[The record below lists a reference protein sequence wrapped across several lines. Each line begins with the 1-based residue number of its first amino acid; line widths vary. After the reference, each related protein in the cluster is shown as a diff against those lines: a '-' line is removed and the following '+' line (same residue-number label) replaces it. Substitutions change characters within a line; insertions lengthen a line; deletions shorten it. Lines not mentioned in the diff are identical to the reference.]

1 MITISEN
8 NLIKVGK
15 EAMVLLPLTKWEK
28 IQETIEDLEDAIRYE
43 QAFKESRGQKLISF
57 EKIKKKYNL
66 K

>member
-1 MITISEN
+1 MPTIISKN
-8 NLIKVGK
+8 NIKIGAEPV
-15 EAMVLLPLTKWEK
+15 VVLPLAKWEE

-57 EKIKKKYNL
+57 EEVKKKYNL

>member
-1 MITISEN
+1 MITITEN

-15 EAMVLLPLTKWEK
+15 EAMVLLPLAKWEK